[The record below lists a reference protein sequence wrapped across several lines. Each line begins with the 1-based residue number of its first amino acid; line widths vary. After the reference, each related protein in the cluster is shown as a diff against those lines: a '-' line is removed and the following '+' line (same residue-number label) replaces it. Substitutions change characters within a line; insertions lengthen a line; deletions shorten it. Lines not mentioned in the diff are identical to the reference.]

1 MARLHFL
8 QRKGED
14 DDDDD
19 GDDSL
24 EHACLVVLK
33 MIALVTPVLGSPL
46 LSSYTLKNDVA
57 EFTTD

>member
-8 QRKGED
+8 QRKEED
-14 DDDDD
+14 DGD

-33 MIALVTPVLGSPL
+33 MIALVRPVLGSPL
-46 LSSYTLKNDVA
+46 LSSNTLKNDVA

>member
-1 MARLHFL
+1 MFGSPSFPSKKR
-8 QRKGED
+8 RKE
-14 DDDDD
+14 DD

-33 MIALVTPVLGSPL
+33 MIALVRPVLGSPL
-46 LSSYTLKNDVA
+46 LSSNTLKNDVA